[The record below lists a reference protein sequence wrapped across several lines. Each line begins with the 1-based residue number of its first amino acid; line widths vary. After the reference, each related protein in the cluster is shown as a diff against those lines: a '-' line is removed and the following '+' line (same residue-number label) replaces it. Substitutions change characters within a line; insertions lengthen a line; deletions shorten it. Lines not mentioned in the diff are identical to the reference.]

1 MNGIAYA
8 GSSAQLQQC
17 TELEYILLGDLRE
30 MLEEPLTPVSR
41 QWMLAVLDVLLE
53 TLPREH
59 RLKSSS
65 DGYLSEVLLE
75 FPNWSPHVDRL
86 EAEHFDLYDRLW
98 DLRDELEG
106 GASARSAAS
115 ALRFALRDW
124 MEAFLM
130 HRRDESA
137 LLMDAVNTEIGGGD

>member
-8 GSSAQLQQC
+8 GSSAQLQRC

-30 MLEEPLTPVSR
+30 MLEEPLSPVSR

-53 TLPREH
+53 TLPREY
-59 RLKSSS
+59 RLKSS
-65 DGYLSEVLLE
+65 DGYLSEVLTE
-75 FPNWSPHVDRL
+75 CPNWSPHVDRL

-106 GASARSAAS
+106 GDSARSAAS
-115 ALRFALRDW
+115 ALRFALREW
-124 MEAFLM
+124 MDAFLM
-130 HRRDESA
+130 HHRDEST
-137 LLMDAVNTEIGGGD
+137 LLMDAVNVEIGGGD